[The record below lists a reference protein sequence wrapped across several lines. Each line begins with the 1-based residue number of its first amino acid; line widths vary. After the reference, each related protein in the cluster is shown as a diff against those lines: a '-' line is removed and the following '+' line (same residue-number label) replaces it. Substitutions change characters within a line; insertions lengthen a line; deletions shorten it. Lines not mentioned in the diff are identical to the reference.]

1 MSNTTQVEV
10 IPANAEPNP
19 QQSNLPN
26 IADHHANVVR
36 LAENY
41 HYQGELSVG
50 ALEDR
55 IRFYQRRTV
64 EDILELGKC
73 LLILKEMCPHG
84 EFGTRVELLGFS
96 LRTAQKFMQ
105 ATLKIKSEFN
115 SLLKVVESQTKL
127 LELIALDD
135 DQLEALNNGETIA
148 DINLD
153 DIERMTA
160 TELKKALKQARAEN
174 EAKDEVLATK
184 NRKIDELDAKL
195 SVRKNIDNFKLVQ
208 EEVEQHI
215 NDELAKATGSLLTT
229 VSHFNSVV
237 DSLNEQA
244 SENFLPHI
252 KEKIAQDI
260 TLAYNRL
267 AQIGLSVGVDL
278 AELMNPS
285 WANVAIEN
293 VATDDD
299 TE

>member
-10 IPANAEPNP
+10 IPANAEPTAEPNA
-19 QQSNLPN
+19 QQSNLPS

-64 EDILELGKC
+64 EDVLELGKC
-73 LLILKEMCPHG
+73 LLLLKEMCSRG

-105 ATLKIKSEFN
+105 ATLKVKSEFN

-127 LELIALDD
+127 LELIA
-135 DQLEALNNGETIA
+135 
-148 DINLD
+148 LD